1 MHSANPRDDVVTRRL
16 AVYVLLVTL
25 ACGHAR
31 TAGPA
36 PTSINDALALFLNA
50 VKANDLTMMGKV
62 WGTERGAAVT
72 WMKAHELTDRLTII
86 QKYLNHN
93 GYRIVDGPS
102 GDPRTPDR
110 QTFHVELQ
118 RQTCNVVVPIDLV
131 RTHAGGWIVKDPHL
145 EAAGNPVRPCSGQGP
160 GT

>member
-1 MHSANPRDDVVTRRL
+1 MTRRL
-16 AVYVLLVTL
+16 AVYAMLVTL

-31 TAGPA
+31 AAGPA
-36 PTSINDALALFLNA
+36 PTSVSDALTLFLHA
-50 VKANDLTMMGKV
+50 VKSRDLTAMGKV

-72 WMKAHELTDRLTII
+72 WMKPQEMKERLTVI
-86 QKYLNHN
+86 QKYLDHS

-102 GDPRTPDR
+102 GDARTPDQ

-118 RQTCNVVVPIDLV
+118 RQNCNVVVPIDLV

-145 EAAGNPVRPCSGQGP
+145 EAAGNPGKPCPSQSP
-160 GT
+160 GTGH